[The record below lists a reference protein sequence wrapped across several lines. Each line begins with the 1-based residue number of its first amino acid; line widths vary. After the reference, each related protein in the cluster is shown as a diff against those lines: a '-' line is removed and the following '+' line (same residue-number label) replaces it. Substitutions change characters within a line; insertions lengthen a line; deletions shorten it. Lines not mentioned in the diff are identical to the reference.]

1 MKSNNTPHGEF
12 LYKYRPLDLE
22 NVESQN
28 HVHDIVVGSKLYLSS
43 PLSFNDPFD
52 LAGKVVFNGEVTE
65 LRKRVEKLV
74 IEQGVKR
81 RDRKSAVGRLMN
93 GGRTKL
99 LNAIED
105 VFRKNI
111 ESTGVISLSS
121 NPQSILMWSHYS
133 NNHKGIAIQFD
144 ATKDLAVFK
153 SSLKVNYSDDYP
165 IIDWVYN
172 FQEGLSYNLV
182 NKFSEWQYEQ
192 EQRIIKVGAAGK
204 SLSFDPKALTGI
216 IIGSEAGPDV
226 TEFVRQLIDDRARK
240 KLSQP
245 KIFKADK
252 HCSKYQLSIREIT

>member
-1 MKSNNTPHGEF
+1 MKSKNTPHGQF

-28 HVHDIVVGSKLYLSS
+28 RIRDIVVGSKLYLSS

-52 LAGKVVFNGEVTE
+52 LAGKVVFNGGVRA

-81 RDRKSAVGRLMN
+81 KDRKAAVRRLMN
-93 GGRTKL
+93 GGKTEL
-99 LNAIED
+99 LHAIEN

-133 NNHKGIAIQFD
+133 SNHKGIAIQFD
-144 ATKDLAVFK
+144 STKDLAVFK
-153 SSLKVNYSDDYP
+153 PSLKVNYSDDYP
-165 IIDWVYN
+165 IIDWVNN

-192 EQRIIKVGAAGK
+192 ERRIMKVGAAGK
-204 SLSFDPKALTGI
+204 SLPFNPKALAGI
-216 IIGSEAGPDV
+216 IIGCEAGPDV
-226 TEFVRQLIDDRARK
+226 TEFIRQLIDDRTK
-240 KLSQP
+240 KQLAQP
-245 KIFKADK
+245 KLFKADK
-252 HCSKYQLSIREIT
+252 HCTKYQLAIREIT